1 MRLYDSTTLAQT
13 AIMYGHRAAVRCCRF
28 SPDSRRIISGS
39 EDTTLKLYVYHPLLL
54 TPIGLCVFI
63 YFPVKQNNRWETRR
77 HCKVATFSGHTKAV
91 TCVAFSP
98 DSRTVVS
105 GSDDKT
111 LIEWNATNAKK
122 IAQWTK
128 HKAPITDVA
137 YSTDGNFPPPLSR
150 SPSFFYPVTH
160 NKHSQ

>member
-28 SPDSRRIISGS
+28 SPDSRRIVSGS
-39 EDTTLKLYVYHPLLL
+39 EDTTLKLYVSLDFFFFFIY
-54 TPIGLCVFI
+54 I
-63 YFPVKQNNRWETRR
+63 YFPVKQNNNRWETRR

-137 YSTDGNFPPPLSR
+137 YSTDGTYLPLL
-150 SPSFFYPVTH
+150 
-160 NKHSQ
+160 